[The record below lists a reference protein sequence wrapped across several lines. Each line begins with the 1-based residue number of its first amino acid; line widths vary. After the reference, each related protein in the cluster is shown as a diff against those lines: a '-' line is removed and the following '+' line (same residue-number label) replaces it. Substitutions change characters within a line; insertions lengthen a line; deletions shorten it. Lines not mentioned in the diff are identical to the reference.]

1 MKSPGPRAALE
12 PVYRIYVE
20 SVLPCEERK
29 VDYNTDVRLSL
40 TYMGKCQ
47 STVERLAQTYRSIA
61 WKIGTPVSNRPSTPS
76 RQ

>member
-29 VDYNTDVRLSL
+29 VDYNTDVQLKSDI
-40 TYMGKCQ
+40 YG
-47 STVERLAQTYRSIA
+47 
-61 WKIGTPVSNRPSTPS
+61 
-76 RQ
+76 